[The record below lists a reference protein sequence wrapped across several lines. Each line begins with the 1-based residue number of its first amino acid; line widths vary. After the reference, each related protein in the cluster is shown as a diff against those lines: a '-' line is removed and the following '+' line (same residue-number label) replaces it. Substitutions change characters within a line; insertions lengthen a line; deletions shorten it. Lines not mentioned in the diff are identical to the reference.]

1 MPKTKK
7 AFSMNQFTI
16 DIIDEAGE
24 VWPELAGNRSALLGK
39 IVADWKYNR
48 EGDSKRGSL
57 RRIEEMLTN
66 VDGVVTVIDKR
77 QSALV
82 DMMTKLLADGV
93 QPDALYCALEDAAQN
108 N

>member
-57 RRIEEMLTN
+57 KRIEEQLA
-66 VDGVVTVIDKR
+66 GVGAVVSIIDER
-77 QSALV
+77 QSLLV
-82 DMMTKLLADGV
+82 EMMRQLVQGGV
-93 QPDALYCALEDAAQN
+93 QADALFCAVEDAVQN